1 MWYAQIA
8 SKSNHTSPHSSG
20 HFAKSPDLVTPTRG
34 EERRERRKL
43 VYGADAFEQPF
54 DFARASLGLA
64 TGKPAAA
71 RLGGVGSRAV
81 VHSHDSKCEP
91 QHTKLRRNLNH
102 RPVAVNRSTD
112 HSRNGERND
121 AQLWRGV
128 PGLRGRVRRAAAGCQ
143 TLSLITKCQGH
154 FVPLVSVAQAEKVA
168 SCNFTIA
175 FYHPVWLNATVKLC
189 LAVVSAQST
198 KTGVIFCEFLR

>member
-1 MWYAQIA
+1 MGNLCGRL
-8 SKSNHTSPHSSG
+8 KLRVRVPHKPPFQRS
-20 HFAKSPDLVTPTRG
+20 FRNVPDLVTPTRG

-54 DFARASLGLA
+54 DFARASPGLA

-112 HSRNGERND
+112 HSRDGERND

-143 TLSLITKCQGH
+143 TLSLITICQGQI
-154 FVPLVSVAQAEKVA
+154 VPVVSVAQQDCSALG
-168 SCNFTIA
+168 TLRY
-175 FYHPVWLNATVKLC
+175 YHSTVIHHLQPF
-189 LAVVSAQST
+189 SAA
-198 KTGVIFCEFLR
+198 L